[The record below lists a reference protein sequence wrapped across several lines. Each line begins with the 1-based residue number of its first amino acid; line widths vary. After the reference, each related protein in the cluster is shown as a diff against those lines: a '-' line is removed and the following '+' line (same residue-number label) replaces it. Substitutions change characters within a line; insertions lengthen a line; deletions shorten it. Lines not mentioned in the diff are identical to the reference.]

1 MDIEK
6 NKILT
11 KIFNDLKIS
20 LADNGYAELSTD
32 WKAKN
37 VCSPFSRIYYIIK
50 GEGFIQSNTQFL
62 KLSAGNCYFIPAGL
76 TYDYW
81 CETTLSQL
89 FFHVIVT
96 EPGGLNFFSGVDSF
110 GSFHVGKET
119 MQEIFDHYANKDLL
133 SVLKLKAYLDEAMYR
148 FIGQYQIHSFSGDGY
163 SSEVLQATKY
173 ITQNLSVQLKA
184 ADIAASQFISE
195 SKLIK
200 EFKAETGMTIGKYID
215 ELIFSRAEFLLS
227 KTGHSIKSISSE
239 LGFCDQFYFSRRFRQ
254 KFGETPLNYRK
265 RVRAASKI

>member
-1 MDIEK
+1 MNIEK
-6 NKILT
+6 NTLVT
-11 KIFNDLKIS
+11 KLINDLNIS
-20 LADNGYAELSTD
+20 IADNGYAELSTD
-32 WKAKN
+32 WHAED
-37 VCSPFSRIYYIIK
+37 VCAPFSRIYYILK
-50 GEGFIQSNTQFL
+50 GEGYAKSKKEHL
-62 KLSAGNCYFIPAGL
+62 KLTAGNCYFIPAGL

-81 CETTLSQL
+81 CENSLTQL
-89 FFHVIVT
+89 FFHINVT
-96 EPGGLNFFSGVDSF
+96 EPGGLNFFAGVHSF
-110 GSFHVGKET
+110 ASFPVGPET
-119 MQEIFDHYANKDLL
+119 MDKILFYYRSKDFLNG
-133 SVLKLKAYLDEAMYR
+133 LKIKAYLDEALCR
-148 FIGQYQIHSFSGDGY
+148 FINQYQICSFSGDGY
-163 SSEVLQATKY
+163 SPEVLRATKY
-173 ITQNLSVQLKA
+173 ISQNLSVQLKA